1 MLDSYRDRDGICMQ
15 DRQQTGQH
23 GERLAQRYLR
33 RQGYAIVETNWSCI
47 EGELDIVARRGDSLV
62 FVEVRTRRDANTEA
76 ALASITP
83 VKRERLLKAAWR
95 YLHDRGTDA
104 DSPWR
109 LDVIAVALDGANSNR
124 IAHVEDA
131 FDW

>member
-1 MLDSYRDRDGICMQ
+1 MRDRQ
-15 DRQQTGQH
+15 RTGQR
-23 GERLAQRYLR
+23 GEKLAQRYLR
-33 RQGYAIVETNWSCI
+33 RQGYAIVATNWSCI
-47 EGELDIVARRGDSLV
+47 EGELDIVARREDSLV
-62 FVEVRTRRDANTEA
+62 FVEVKTRRDANTDA

-95 YLHDRGTDA
+95 YLHDNDL
-104 DSPWR
+104 DSETPWR
-109 LDVIAVALDGANSNR
+109 LDVIAVALDGANSSR